1 MGEEVGN
8 QLIGL
13 VLGSKKVHKG
23 REDVHYL
30 GWVGRGTTA
39 GFSVQPHCSER
50 RRSSIRAHTVS
61 IGALI

>member
-8 QLIGL
+8 QPIGL

-23 REDVHYL
+23 REDIHYL

-39 GFSVQPHCSER
+39 GV
-50 RRSSIRAHTVS
+50 
-61 IGALI
+61 